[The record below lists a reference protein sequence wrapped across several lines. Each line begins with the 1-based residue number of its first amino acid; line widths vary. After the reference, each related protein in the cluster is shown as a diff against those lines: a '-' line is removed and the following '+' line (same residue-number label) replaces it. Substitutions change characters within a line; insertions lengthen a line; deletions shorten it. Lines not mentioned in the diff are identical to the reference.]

1 MRPGNRIFSPDYSRR
16 MFRSE
21 TGDHTS
27 AVAGAREAAA
37 GGHRQAE
44 AGLLYSLERGGRGE
58 LGSAP
63 LAVRYGDAL
72 ATL

>member
-1 MRPGNRIFSPDYSRR
+1 

-21 TGDHTS
+21 GTGDKKS

-44 AGLLYSLERGGRGE
+44 ASLLYSLERGDWGE
-58 LGSAP
+58 LGNAP
-63 LAVRYGDAL
+63 FAVWYGDAL
-72 ATL
+72 ATP